1 MVKSELSKI
10 IKDLKTK
17 KNKLE
22 IFKDVPPSEQGFI
35 LLNVDK
41 KLRKKILK
49 SMKKEEIKK
58 LCHFLDP
65 DEIEDILDSLSKR
78 QRKKILEELKVELK
92 EKSEFFFNF
101 YPKRAAGMMNIDYI
115 EVHEDAT
122 VDEVYEHV
130 EKHVERTGK
139 EPVILVFDNGN
150 LKGEIPLHEVMVT
163 KKTKIKDLISDIP
176 CIEYDAKHR
185 ECLKVIKKHPHGRVV
200 VYDDDGSVI
209 GVIYAKDLLDVIQ
222 KETTED
228 LYGFAGVNRE
238 EDILDNMFTKV
249 KYRYKW
255 LIINLVTAF
264 IAASV
269 IGLFQET
276 ISKYVILAVYLPIVA
291 GMGGNAGIQT
301 LAIVVRGLVL
311 KEIKKKNEV
320 RILLREMGAG
330 IIDGAITGLI
340 VALVAYA
347 INGMWLLGVIVWASL
362 IINLLIACSAG
373 TIIPLTLKKLNLDPA
388 SASSIFITT
397 LTDVVGFFVFLVL
410 ATTFLI

>member
-10 IKDLKTK
+10 ISDLKK
-17 KNKLE
+17 KRNKLE
-22 IFKDVPPSEQGFI
+22 VFREIPPSEQGFV
-35 LLNVDK
+35 LLSVGK

-49 SMKKEEIKK
+49 GMKREEIKK
-58 LCHFLDP
+58 FCHFLDP
-65 DEIEDILDSLSKR
+65 DEIEDVLAVLSKR
-78 QRKKILEELKVELK
+78 KRKIILEDLKVELK

-115 EVHEDAT
+115 EVPEDAT

-130 EKHVERTGK
+130 EEHVERTGK
-139 EPVILVFDNGN
+139 EPVILVFDNGT
-150 LKGEIPLHEVMVT
+150 LKGEIPLHELMVT
-163 KKTKIKDLISDIP
+163 SETEIEDLISDIP

-185 ECLKVIKKHPHGRVV
+185 ECLKVIKRHPHGRVV

-238 EDILDNMFTKV
+238 EDVLDNMFTKV

-255 LIINLVTAF
+255 LIINLFTAF

-269 IGLFQET
+269 IGLFQDT
-276 ISKYVILAVYLPIVA
+276 ISQYVILAVYLPIVA

-311 KEIKKKNEV
+311 KEIKKGNEF

-330 IIDGAITGLI
+330 VIDGAITGLV
-340 VALVAYA
+340 VAVVAYV
-347 INGMWLLGVIVWASL
+347 INGMWLLGIIVWASI
-362 IINLLIACSAG
+362 IINLLIACTAG
-373 TIIPLTLKKLNLDPA
+373 TVIPLTLKKMNLDPA

-397 LTDVVGFFVFLVL
+397 LTDVFGFFIFLIL